1 MKRIIIKIFS
11 ITILISGAIHW
22 TSCINSNMHKEFIN
36 IPENT
41 KPGIYWYWLN
51 KNVSKQWITKDLE
64 SLYDKGIGEVF
75 IGNIYWDDFL

>member
-1 MKRIIIKIFS
+1 
-11 ITILISGAIHW
+11 
-22 TSCINSNMHKEFIN
+22 MHKEFIN

-41 KPGIYWYWLN
+41 KAGIYWYWLN